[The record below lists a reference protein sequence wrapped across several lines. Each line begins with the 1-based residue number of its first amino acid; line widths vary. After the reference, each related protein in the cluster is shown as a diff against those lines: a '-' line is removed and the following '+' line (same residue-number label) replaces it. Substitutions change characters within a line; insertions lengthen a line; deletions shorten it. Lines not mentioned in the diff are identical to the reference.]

1 MFYKNIFLKKV
12 ICLILIISIMLYAL
26 LFIFTPKSEASYDSE
41 FKKYPGYEELLKDL
55 QEEYPNWKFEIL
67 ETGLNW
73 NDVLK
78 NETTALHGRS
88 LTQQNKS
95 EWKCSCGREP
105 APGWY
110 CASEQA
116 VAYYMD
122 PRNSLFI
129 DYIFQFEKLTYDSST

>member
-1 MFYKNIFLKKV
+1 
-12 ICLILIISIMLYAL
+12 
-26 LFIFTPKSEASYDSE
+26 
-41 FKKYPGYEELLKDL
+41 
-55 QEEYPNWKFEIL
+55 
-67 ETGLNW
+67 
-73 NDVLK
+73 
-78 NETTALHGRS
+78 GRS

-105 APGWY
+105 EPGWY

-129 DYIFQFEKLTYDSST
+129 DYIFQFEKLTYDSSTQTLEGVEAIISDCKYLQGKIKYYDRAKGKEVTLDKTYAEAILEAGKKNNISPYHIASRMRQEQGTGDGSVISSG